1 MDTIIY
7 YSEMEGISLEH
18 LKRSSGYDMRSNH
31 FHNEYEIYFLT
42 EGERLFFFNNRAYQV
57 KKGSLILVDTNL
69 IHMTHPDT
77 RESFCILINPKCS
90 SLMKN
95 FRTSILFLFFANT
108 MEFII

>member
-57 KKGSLILVDTNL
+57 KKGSLLRR
-69 IHMTHPDT
+69 MTQPDT
-77 RESFCILINPKCS
+77 RESFCILINSKCS

>member
-57 KKGSLILVDTNL
+57 KKGRPDPGGYKSDPYDT
-69 IHMTHPDT
+69 
-77 RESFCILINPKCS
+77 CS
-90 SLMKN
+90 GG
-95 FRTSILFLFFANT
+95 
-108 MEFII
+108 

>member
-42 EGERLFFFNNRAYQV
+42 EGERLFF
-57 KKGSLILVDTNL
+57 
-69 IHMTHPDT
+69 
-77 RESFCILINPKCS
+77 S
-90 SLMKN
+90 STTVPI
-95 FRTSILFLFFANT
+95 R
-108 MEFII
+108 